1 MLDSFPAGG
10 YGTAAIVCVFAQDA
24 NGSFMSSPETYEFLQ
39 VVSTTDQ
46 REIAERIATALVE
59 DRLAACVQIC
69 GPITSIY
76 RWQEKIERA
85 EEWLLVAKTHRELFA
100 RVESAIRAHHNYEVP
115 EILAT
120 PVVAG
125 HADYLQWLRGE
136 LARVEP
142 QMG

>member
-1 MLDSFPAGG
+1 
-10 YGTAAIVCVFAQDA
+10 
-24 NGSFMSSPETYEFLQ
+24 MSSPETYEFLQ

-85 EEWLLVAKTHRELFA
+85 EEWLVVAKTHRELFA